1 MSGRVTIVLVED
13 NPNDERLTL
22 RALKKSGLTNEVM
35 VLRDGEEA
43 IAFFL
48 GSGGASAADHHQN
61 YVLLLDLQLPKLNG
75 VDVLRALRA
84 DQSWRLMPVVILTAS
99 DEERDRIES
108 YGLGA
113 NSYIRKPVDFDQFI
127 DVIRQIGYYWMVLNE
142 PPPPPSHVPA

>member
-1 MSGRVTIVLVED
+1 MNNRVTIVLVED
-13 NPNDERLTL
+13 NANDEMLTL

-48 GSGGASAADHHQN
+48 AGGAAAADPKHT

-84 DQSWRLMPVVILTAS
+84 DPKWRLMPIVVLTAS

-127 DVIRQIGYYWMVLNE
+127 DVVRQIGYYWLVLNE
-142 PPPPPSHVPA
+142 PPPPPSQPPS